1 MNPKSSLW
9 ETLIK
14 LCKESLVSLLIA
26 FQVILGEEVA
36 ASKLTIFDLA
46 QQICDAFQARADIGE
61 ICFSKL
67 FKSCYVCFL
76 KII

>member
-1 MNPKSSLW
+1 MRDPNQLLQGKFSW
-9 ETLIK
+9 
-14 LCKESLVSLLIA
+14 SLLIA

-46 QQICDAFQARADIGE
+46 QQICDAVQARADIGE

-67 FKSCYVCFL
+67 LKSCYVCFL